1 MALGRQVEFPPEQTH
16 VRWITPFML
25 VVSGVCILVVVLLL
39 VTGVEGKFIG
49 PWN

>member
-16 VRWITPFML
+16 PRWLTPLML
-25 VVSGVCILVVVLLL
+25 LICGVCILVVVLLL